1 MIPSVVSES
10 GADFTLL
17 ARRANGCL
25 VFAPRAHM
33 IGCVEKNKQVEDAAM
48 EKPSYI
54 GVLNAIANA
63 EAVGHKILKKW
74 AEVTTCDDIRGTL
87 QMVAIREAEHAW
99 AFEKRLCELGFG
111 LKPKEFPDLNK
122 QLKIAKSDL
131 TDVEKFERLGY
142 RERSEKAAKAEDDL
156 LPLLADKS
164 IDPQTGALLG
174 RFICEERD
182 SARKLQACYLQIK
195 NAPKAAMADT
205 TLDQVCSQL
214 AVLTEKVEAMSR
226 LKAVR

>member
-1 MIPSVVSES
+1 
-10 GADFTLL
+10 
-17 ARRANGCL
+17 
-25 VFAPRAHM
+25 
-33 IGCVEKNKQVEDAAM
+33 VEEDEM
-48 EKPSYI
+48 EKPSYV

-74 AEVTTCDDIRGTL
+74 AEVTTCDEIRGTL
-87 QMVAIREAEHAW
+87 NMVAIREAEHAW

-111 LKPKEFPDLNK
+111 LKPKEFPELNK

-131 TDVEKFERLGY
+131 SDIEKFERLGY
-142 RERSEKAAKAEDDL
+142 KERSARNAETEDEL
-156 LPLLADKS
+156 LKLLADKT

-182 SARKLQACYLQIK
+182 SGRKLQACYQQIK
-195 NAPKAAMADT
+195 NAPKAAAMADT
-205 TLDQVCSQL
+205 TLDQVCAQL
-214 AVLTEKVEAMSR
+214 AVLTEKVEAMTR

>member
-1 MIPSVVSES
+1 
-10 GADFTLL
+10 
-17 ARRANGCL
+17 
-25 VFAPRAHM
+25 
-33 IGCVEKNKQVEDAAM
+33 M

-111 LKPKEFPDLNK
+111 LKPKEFPELNK

-131 TDVEKFERLGY
+131 SDIEKFERLGY
-142 RERSEKAAKAEDDL
+142 KERVEKGDRGEDTL
-156 LPLLADKS
+156 LQLLADKT

-174 RFICEERD
+174 RYIAEERD
-182 SARKLQACYLQIK
+182 SGRKLQACYLQIK
-195 NAPKAAMADT
+195 NAPAAKTTAMADT
-205 TLDQVCSQL
+205 TLDQVCAQL
-214 AVLTEKVEAMSR
+214 AVLTEKVEAMTR

>member
-1 MIPSVVSES
+1 
-10 GADFTLL
+10 
-17 ARRANGCL
+17 
-25 VFAPRAHM
+25 
-33 IGCVEKNKQVEDAAM
+33 M

-74 AEVTTCDDIRGTL
+74 AEVTTCDEIRGTL
-87 QMVAIREAEHAW
+87 QTVAIREAEHAW

-111 LKPKEFPDLNK
+111 LKPKEFPDLQK
-122 QLKIAKSDL
+122 QLKIVKSDL
-131 TDVEKFERLGY
+131 SDVEKFERLGY
-142 RERSEKAAKAEDDL
+142 RERSEKADKAEDDL
-156 LPLLADKS
+156 LQLLADKN

-182 SARKLQACYLQIK
+182 SGRKLQACYLQIK
-195 NAPKAAMADT
+195 NASKAPKAAMADT
-205 TLDQVCSQL
+205 TLDQVCAQL
-214 AVLTEKVEAMSR
+214 AVLTEKVEAMTR